1 MLITKGDILAHSS
14 SPVLVLAG
22 PGSGKTQLL
31 ADKLKALIDD
41 QVDKDTIMVLTYN
54 QDTRQNLY
62 ERLVDSGGEYKI
74 EPSQLPVLTT
84 MHSLGYEIIRRKPE
98 HFRLKSDD
106 LNVQESEDVKSLI
119 FRDAA
124 LLIGSEETRGKS
136 AQRCKQY
143 GDCIKDSLKEEC
155 RICDRYW
162 ELMSIF
168 NRVDFDD
175 QVLFACQILEE
186 DKELRSEYQTKSQH
200 LLIDEY
206 QDINAA
212 QFRLINLLSAESR
225 SGLFVVG
232 DDAQSI
238 YGFRG
243 CDPKFILDFKSHF
256 PGAETPPWPY
266 SHRCHEK
273 TMNDAC
279 SVLEKHYHGWKR
291 TELQYKCKCKEGK
304 EAYICQW
311 PSEEEEANAVAKFAK
326 RISHEDKTVLILAPR
341 KDLFSLI
348 AKKLS
353 FHKVAFTGQECLLP
367 RYVDDHVDSL
377 TIFLKWIKEP
387 KDNFNTRRV
396 IEELMNHGSAKVAG
410 GRRRKGERKETRAKR
425 VAIER
430 EVAELWNRVRQTRG
444 LFAVLKS
451 LSQPS
456 SELEKIK
463 SVMVSII
470 EDYTSDK
477 EVFLK
482 HLFVRTGIWE
492 KPSILA
498 RDLGYVVDAL
508 RFQRPAGIGRVQLM
522 SMRKAKGL
530 GADIVIIIGLENDLF
545 PNPKSKIDEEARL
558 FYVSLTRAVE
568 RVYLFHSWRRTA
580 DISHRKEIV
589 GKKRS
594 MFLDDIGRPS
604 IVRGASR

>member
-1 MLITKGDILAHSS
+1 MLTTREEILAHSS
-14 SPVLVLAG
+14 SPILVLAG

-31 ADKLKALIDD
+31 ADKIKALLDG
-41 QVDKDTIMVLTYN
+41 QVDKDTVMVLTYN

-62 ERLVDSGGEYKI
+62 ERLVDSGGTYKI
-74 EPSQLPVLTT
+74 ELSKLPVLTT

-98 HFRLKSDD
+98 HFGLKSDG
-106 LNVQESEDVKSLI
+106 LNVQENEDVKSLI

-124 LLIGSEETRGKS
+124 LLIGSDETRGKT
-136 AQRCKQY
+136 AQRCKQH
-143 GDCIKDSLKEEC
+143 GDCNKESLNEEC
-155 RICDRYW
+155 RICDKYW

-175 QVLFACQILEE
+175 QVLFACQVLE
-186 DKELRSEYQTKSQH
+186 DDRELLSEYQARSQH

-212 QFRLINLLSAESR
+212 QFRLIKLLSAESR

-243 CDPKFILDFKSHF
+243 CDPKFILEFKSYF

-291 TELQYKCKCKEGK
+291 TELQYTCKEGK
-304 EAYICQW
+304 EAYIRQW
-311 PSEEEEANAVAKFAK
+311 PSEEEEAIAVAKFAK
-326 RISHEDKTVLILAPR
+326 RISHENKSVLILAP
-341 KDLFSLI
+341 KKELFNLI
-348 AKKLS
+348 TKKLS

-367 RYVDDHVDSL
+367 KYVDDHVDSIN
-377 TIFLKWIKEP
+377 IFLKWIKEP
-387 KDNFNTRRV
+387 KENFYTRRV

-410 GRRRKGERKETRAKR
+410 GRRRKGEKEETRAKR
-425 VAIER
+425 VATER
-430 EVAELWNRVRQTRG
+430 EVAELWNKVGQRRG

-456 SELEKIK
+456 AELEKIK
-463 SVMVSII
+463 SIMISLI
-470 EDYTSDK
+470 EDYTNDE
-477 EVFLK
+477 EVLLK
-482 HLFVRTGIWE
+482 HLFVKTGIWE

-498 RDLGYVVDAL
+498 RDLGYIVDAL

-530 GADIVIIIGLENDLF
+530 GAEIVIIVGLENDLF
-545 PNPKSKIDEEARL
+545 PNPKSKLDEEARL

-568 RVYLFHSWRRTA
+568 RVYLFHSWRRTG
-580 DISHRKEIV
+580 DISYRKEIV

-594 MFLDDIGRPS
+594 IFLDDIGRPS
-604 IVRGASR
+604 IVKRVSR